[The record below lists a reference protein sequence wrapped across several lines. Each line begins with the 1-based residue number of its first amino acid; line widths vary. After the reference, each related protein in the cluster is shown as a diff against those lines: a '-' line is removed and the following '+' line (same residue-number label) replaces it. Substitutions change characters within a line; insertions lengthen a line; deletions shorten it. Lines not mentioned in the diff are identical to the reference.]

1 MGRCSRLSFALHAAA
16 LIDTPLRR
24 RGERA
29 GLATVV
35 VGGLAGST
43 FGATRRR
50 WGLPRAV
57 AAGLGVGAGT
67 TVVEHVGTTYGAPFG
82 RYAYTGLLRPTVRG
96 VPAIVPLAWFAM
108 ALPARETAHAAL
120 GTRSTRS
127 RRVVAGALCLTAWDL
142 FLDPQMVGEGYWR
155 WARRGRYRG
164 IPLSNFVG
172 WFVTGLVVMT
182 ALEVLLPPGEPD
194 PALVGEYGWMAVMQT
209 LGFAVFF
216 GDPVVAAVGGAA
228 MLPPAAV
235 AAIRLRPWTKL
246 VRSTVRASVTRG

>member
-1 MGRCSRLSFALHAAA
+1 MSFAVHAAA
-16 LIDTPLRR
+16 LIATPLRR
-24 RGERA
+24 RGKRA

-43 FGATRRR
+43 FAAAARR
-50 WGLPRAV
+50 WGLPRAL
-57 AAGLGVGAGT
+57 ATGLGIGAGT
-67 TVVEHVGTTYGAPFG
+67 TVVEHVGTTYGVPFG
-82 RYAYTGLLRPTVRG
+82 RYSYTGVLRPTVGG

-120 GTRSTRS
+120 GARSTRA

-155 WARRGRYRG
+155 WARWGRYRG

-172 WFVTGLVVMT
+172 WFVTGLVVMA
-182 ALEVLLPPGEPD
+182 ALDVLLPPGEPD

-209 LGFAVFF
+209 LGFAAFF
-216 GDPVVAAVGGAA
+216 GDPLVAAVGGAA
-228 MLPPAAV
+228 MLPPAVV
-235 AAIRLRPWTKL
+235 AAAHLRLWSHFDWP
-246 VRSTVRASVTRG
+246 VARSVAARG